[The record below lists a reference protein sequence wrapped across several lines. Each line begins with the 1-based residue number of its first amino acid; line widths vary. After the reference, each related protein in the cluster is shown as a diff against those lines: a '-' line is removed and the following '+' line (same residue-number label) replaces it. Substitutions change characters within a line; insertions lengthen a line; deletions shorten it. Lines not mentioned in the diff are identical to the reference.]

1 MEDRKYG
8 MDKESVYVL
17 DESGRIAY
25 VLMEKL
31 MIFLSLKIMGVLLTL
46 FFGLA
51 IVIPPFIGM
60 EVSARMRVGFKD
72 FMVTQMGGLMERM
85 NLVEEIRGSIGNKK

>member
-17 DESGRIAY
+17 DEPGRIAY
-25 VLMEKL
+25 VLMERL
-31 MIFLSLKIMGVLLTL
+31 MIFLSLKVMGVLLTL

-60 EVSARMRVGFKD
+60 EASARMRVGFKD